1 MRTETLRWTC
11 AGRGRVNRRSSADNC
26 EGRFSLRWIKS
37 AGAAIGSGRLSL
49 SADKRETGALPPDAE
64 DAGESG
70 GLFRSVSL
78 IQNGADS
85 AQQGF
90 SRKGLLQKLQPGIQD
105 ALLSHELVGVTRHV
119 KQFDTGT

>member
-1 MRTETLRWTC
+1 MSSIPLPLRLEIFPPLVEHILGIYERDLFRTFNI
-11 AGRGRVNRRSSADNC
+11 GQDRVRITGA
-26 EGRFSLRWIKS
+26 I
-37 AGAAIGSGRLSL
+37 AAIGSGRLSL

-64 DAGESG
+64 DAGESE

-90 SRKGLLQKLQPGIQD
+90 SRKGLLQKVQPR
-105 ALLSHELVGVTRHV
+105 A
-119 KQFDTGT
+119 